1 MCIFAQMKAP
11 KNLEKYIPHYDAEK
25 FRRKLRRTFRR
36 LGAKAAYYAL
46 ILFYALQDPKIS
58 RKDKGIIIGALG
70 YFLLP
75 FDLVPDLLPVIGF
88 TDDIAALG
96 LAVYKVWNCIT
107 PLVKSQAEAK
117 VYEWFGDVDQSD
129 LIL

>member
-1 MCIFAQMKAP
+1 MKAP

-25 FRRKLRRTFRR
+25 FRRKLRRTLKR
-36 LGAKAAYYAL
+36 LGAKAVYYAL
-46 ILFYALQDPKIS
+46 ILFYALQDPQIS

-75 FDLVPDLLPVIGF
+75 FDLMPDFLPAIGF

-96 LAVYKVWNCIT
+96 VAVYKVWNCIT

-129 LIL
+129 LML

>member
-1 MCIFAQMKAP
+1 MKAP
-11 KNLEKYIPHYDAEK
+11 RNLEKYIPNYDVEK
-25 FRRKLRRTFRR
+25 FWKKLRRTLRR
-36 LGAKAAYYAL
+36 LGAKAVYYAL
-46 ILFYALQDPKIS
+46 ILYYALQNPEIS
-58 RKDKGIIIGALG
+58 KKDKGIILGALG

-75 FDLVPDLLPVIGF
+75 FDLMPDFCPGVGY
-88 TDDIAALG
+88 TDDIAALAF
-96 LAVYKVWNCIT
+96 AVYKVWHCIT

>member
-1 MCIFAQMKAP
+1 MMKAP

-25 FRRKLRRTFRR
+25 FRRKLRRTVKR
-36 LGAKAAYYAL
+36 LGAKAVYYAL
-46 ILFYALQDPKIS
+46 ILFYALQDPQIS

-75 FDLVPDLLPVIGF
+75 FDLVPDFLPAIGF

-96 LAVYKVWNCIT
+96 LAIYKVWNCIT

-129 LIL
+129 LIP